1 MELSMILAGLP
12 WATRC
17 FSLCLFINA
26 KTNVRTLI
34 WISQGLGKRGN
45 DEPAKN
51 TARYEDSKHRG
62 NTRMVLWRLVRI
74 EQEWPDNV
82 AHCKTSID
90 QRDGEGFLGM
100 PWNSTQYGGLADQGM
115 DIPPLFAATQA

>member
-1 MELSMILAGLP
+1 MEVSIILAGLP

-34 WISQGLGKRGN
+34 WISQGLGKHGN
-45 DEPAKN
+45 DKPAKK
-51 TARYEDSKHRG
+51 TARDEDSKHRG
-62 NTRMVLWRLVRI
+62 NTGMVLWRLVRA
-74 EQEWPDNV
+74 EQERPDNV
-82 AHCKTSID
+82 AHCKTGID

-100 PWNSTQYGGLADQGM
+100 PLGQHSVLGMADEGM